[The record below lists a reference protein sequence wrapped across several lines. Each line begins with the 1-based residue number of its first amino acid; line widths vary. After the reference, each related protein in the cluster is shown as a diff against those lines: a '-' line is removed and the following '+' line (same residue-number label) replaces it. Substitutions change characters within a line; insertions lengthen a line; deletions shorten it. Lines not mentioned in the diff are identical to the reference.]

1 MSDDKKKASNELLP
15 PEGDPEVGKRVFEIL
30 HEVIEDKNAQGLPEK
45 YCRHHELVRNKH
57 FKSTVEVPTV
67 SVNLCHVHVQRTCN
81 MLTDNDPTFEV
92 TQLIDADDG
101 APANDQ
107 EDQAFELLQKAAS
120 FWWVDQEQ
128 QDIFDSNVRNGETY
142 GIAIAKVIFN
152 TEECPLGEVETCIVD
167 PFHFGWYPTKAI
179 RNPRDIQ
186 KAAAVLHFYPMAVRD
201 LKRKYPDHADE
212 IKPDSDI
219 IEELKDERRD
229 FEGTSSKKAPKNI
242 ITTLA
247 GIARNL
253 FNWKSAQEINEEEA
267 LVCEIWCKDY
277 TSATEDKKNAKDE
290 KEKDE
295 PGKVKYTKSKYRG
308 NIRKVVAING
318 DLVLEDVSNPNVN
331 DDLDDKKAQM
341 TYLFDKYP
349 FTAANSIKD
358 SVNAWGSSDLEQ
370 LEWLN
375 FETNKSLSQLILEKD
390 TAIRKKIVNPLTSG
404 VDNDAFTNYVSVINP
419 VNAEEANAIH
429 WLTVPQGDS
438 DIVASVTLFK
448 DLYFLV
454 AGTFEAD
461 QKSSGGNNAGDVI
474 AYKALAIIQERN
486 QTMMRGKTRSYGRLC
501 RDIGRMFIS
510 MAQNFYTEERY
521 ISYEDENGIKVAKKI
536 KGSDLIIP
544 CRLTVV
550 SGSTLPTSNVQK
562 REEAMHLYEKGV
574 VDRPY
579 TLKEL
584 GVNGRKEI
592 IERMNAGPV
601 GQVMTN
607 LGAMGVP
614 QPLLQLFGQ
623 VAVMEPKEIAKAIED
638 GQLPPFQVFI
648 QQMAR
653 AMAGMPD
660 PEQQTPPA
668 EQAEVEVKKA
678 EAAAKNAQAQKTGAE
693 IGLVA
698 KEAELVS
705 AKIESEK
712 VGQRVALAGVH
723 FDNKKLAMEEA
734 RTVNDI
740 TMARKAATPVNM
752 PGAKEAA
759 ETILKDKGKPPEKP
773 AGELKP
779 QAGPTPR
786 PPLVDITP
794 AVVPEEEDTVPPPP
808 TPDSKALPAGYNEA
822 GLVSNNEKEGNLDA
836 EMQPMG
842 ARADGGPVTAGKP
855 YLVGEKGPEVIV
867 PSQNGT
873 VVPNKEAQF
882 QEWIR
887 GTQWFGEYKEK
898 YGEEPDLNTDK
909 YDYRSAF
916 DAGITPTV
924 RNKKDGMLHWPSS
937 TGEGKPLKSK
947 DHPTYWMEGF
957 MRKTGIDPESIGI
970 NTEADGL
977 AYILKNGKKE

>member
-1 MSDDKKKASNELLP
+1 MAETHNELLP
-15 PEGDPEVGKRVFEIL
+15 PEGDPDVGKRVFEIL
-30 HEVIEDKNAQGLPEK
+30 HEVLTDKNDQGLPEK
-45 YCRHHELVRNKH
+45 WCRYHELVRNKH
-57 FKSTVEVPTV
+57 FKSSVEVPTV

-92 TQLIDADDG
+92 TQLQDADDG
-101 APANDQ
+101 GAADEK

-128 QDIFDSNVRNGETY
+128 QDLFDSSVRNGETY
-142 GIAIAKVIFN
+142 GIAINKVIFN
-152 TEECPLGEVETCIVD
+152 TEECPLGEVETVIVD

-179 RNPRDIQ
+179 RNPRDLQ
-186 KAAAVLHFYPMAVRD
+186 KAAAVLHFYPKSVRD
-201 LKRKYPDHADE
+201 LKRMYPDQADK
-212 IKPDSDI
+212 IKSDSDI
-219 IEELKDERRD
+219 IKELKDERRE
-229 FEGTSSKKAPKNI
+229 FEGTSGKLAPKNI

-277 TSATEDKKNAKDE
+277 TSAAEDKKKDTEDKEE
-290 KEKDE
+290 K

-308 NIRKVVAING
+308 NIRKVVAVNG
-318 DLVLEDVSNPNVN
+318 ELVLEDVSNPNIN
-331 DDLDDKKAQM
+331 DDLSDEKAQM

-358 SVNAWGSSDLEQ
+358 SVNAWGATDLEQ

-375 FETNKSLSQLILEKD
+375 FETNKSLSQLVLEKD
-390 TAIRKKIVNPLTSG
+390 IAIRKKIVNPLTSG

-419 VNAEEANAIH
+419 VNAEEANAIK

-438 DIVASVTLFK
+438 DIANAVALFK
-448 DLYFLV
+448 DMFFLV
-454 AGTFEAD
+454 AGTFEQD
-461 QKSSGGNNAGDVI
+461 QKSAGGNNAGDVI

-536 KGSDLIIP
+536 KGSDMIIP

-562 REEAMHLYEKGV
+562 REEAIDLYKQQV

-584 GVNGRKEI
+584 GINGRKEI

-653 AMAGMPD
+653 AMTGQPE
-660 PEQQTPPA
+660 PEQQTPPG

-678 EAAAKNAQAQKTGAE
+678 DAQVKIAQAQKTAAE
-693 IGLVA
+693 I
-698 KEAELVS
+698 ELIG

-712 VGQRVALAGVH
+712 VSQRVAMAGVH
-723 FDNKKLAMEEA
+723 FDNKKIQMEEA

-740 TMARKAATPVNM
+740 TMARRAGAPVNV
-752 PGAKEAA
+752 PGSKEAA
-759 ETILKDKGKPPEKP
+759 ETILKDGT
-773 AGELKP
+773 KP
-779 QAGPTPR
+779 QEKLAEGTKAQPVTPR
-786 PPLVDITP
+786 PPVVETTP
-794 AVVPEEEDTVPPPP
+794 AAIPEEENTMPPPP
-808 TPDSKALPAGYNEA
+808 APDSKAKPAGYNEA
-822 GLVSNNEKEGNLDA
+822 GMTSNNEQTGALDN
-836 EMQPMG
+836 
-842 ARADGGPVTAGKP
+842 D
-855 YLVGEKGPEVIV
+855 L
-867 PSQNGT
+867 
-873 VVPNKEAQF
+873 
-882 QEWIR
+882 
-887 GTQWFGEYKEK
+887 
-898 YGEEPDLNTDK
+898 GEE
-909 YDYRSAF
+909 
-916 DAGITPTV
+916 
-924 RNKKDGMLHWPSS
+924 
-937 TGEGKPLKSK
+937 
-947 DHPTYWMEGF
+947 
-957 MRKTGIDPESIGI
+957 
-970 NTEADGL
+970 
-977 AYILKNGKKE
+977 

>member
-1 MSDDKKKASNELLP
+1 MAETHNELLP
-15 PEGDPEVGKRVFEIL
+15 PEGDPDVGKRVFEIL
-30 HEVIEDKNAQGLPEK
+30 HEVLTDKNDQGLPEK
-45 YCRHHELVRNKH
+45 WCRYHELVRNKH
-57 FKSTVEVPTV
+57 FKSSVEVPTV

-92 TQLIDADDG
+92 TQLQDADDG
-101 APANDQ
+101 GAADEK

-128 QDIFDSNVRNGETY
+128 QDLFDSSVRNGETY
-142 GIAIAKVIFN
+142 GIAINKVIFN
-152 TEECPLGEVETCIVD
+152 TEECPLGEVETVIVD

-179 RNPRDIQ
+179 RNPRDLQ
-186 KAAAVLHFYPMAVRD
+186 KAAAVLHFYPKSVRD
-201 LKRKYPDHADE
+201 LKRMYPDQADK
-212 IKPDSDI
+212 IKSDSDI
-219 IEELKDERRD
+219 IKELKDERRE
-229 FEGTSSKKAPKNI
+229 FEGTSGKLAPKNI

-277 TSATEDKKNAKDE
+277 TSAAEDKKKDTEDKEE
-290 KEKDE
+290 K

-308 NIRKVVAING
+308 NIRKVVAVNG
-318 DLVLEDVSNPNVN
+318 ELVLEDVSNPNIN
-331 DDLDDKKAQM
+331 DDLSDEKAQM

-358 SVNAWGSSDLEQ
+358 SVNAWGATDLEQ

-375 FETNKSLSQLILEKD
+375 FETNKSLSQLVLEKD
-390 TAIRKKIVNPLTSG
+390 IAIRKKIVNPLTSG

-419 VNAEEANAIH
+419 VNAEEANAIK

-438 DIVASVTLFK
+438 DIANAVALFK
-448 DLYFLV
+448 DMFFLV
-454 AGTFEAD
+454 AGTFEQD
-461 QKSSGGNNAGDVI
+461 QKSAGGNNAGDVI

-536 KGSDLIIP
+536 KGSDMIIP

-562 REEAMHLYEKGV
+562 REEAMNLYKQQV

-584 GVNGRKEI
+584 GINGRKEI

-653 AMAGMPD
+653 AMTGQPE
-660 PEQQTPPA
+660 PEQQTPPG

-678 EAAAKNAQAQKTGAE
+678 DAQVKIAQAQKTAAE
-693 IGLVA
+693 I
-698 KEAELVS
+698 ELIG

-712 VGQRVALAGVH
+712 VSQRVAMAGVH
-723 FDNKKLAMEEA
+723 FDNKKIQMEEA

-740 TMARKAATPVNM
+740 TMARRAGAPVNV
-752 PGAKEAA
+752 PGSKEAA
-759 ETILKDKGKPPEKP
+759 ETILKDGT
-773 AGELKP
+773 KP
-779 QAGPTPR
+779 QEKLAEGTKAQPVTPR
-786 PPLVDITP
+786 PPVVETTP
-794 AVVPEEEDTVPPPP
+794 AAIPEEENTMPPPP
-808 TPDSKALPAGYNEA
+808 APDSKAKPAGYNEA
-822 GLVSNNEKEGNLDA
+822 GMTSNNEQTGALDN
-836 EMQPMG
+836 
-842 ARADGGPVTAGKP
+842 D
-855 YLVGEKGPEVIV
+855 L
-867 PSQNGT
+867 
-873 VVPNKEAQF
+873 
-882 QEWIR
+882 
-887 GTQWFGEYKEK
+887 
-898 YGEEPDLNTDK
+898 GEE
-909 YDYRSAF
+909 
-916 DAGITPTV
+916 
-924 RNKKDGMLHWPSS
+924 
-937 TGEGKPLKSK
+937 
-947 DHPTYWMEGF
+947 
-957 MRKTGIDPESIGI
+957 
-970 NTEADGL
+970 
-977 AYILKNGKKE
+977 